1 MFVCLYVVVVV
12 VCVCVCVRWIEFF
25 LVGKKKGLIGA
36 SFGILNFV
44 CLFACLLACLSVF
57 VVCAGWIESFQVGRP
72 KVWNFVCI
80 VAAVI

>member
-1 MFVCLYVVVVV
+1 
-12 VCVCVCVRWIEFF
+12 
-25 LVGKKKGLIGA
+25 LVGA